1 MSPKRELR
9 ACVARARSGCAVA
22 FRSLRFG
29 LTFVLVAPAFAEDTV
44 LLRVPET
51 GGRIELRGEVAAFDH
66 DRLEL
71 TLANDTVR
79 TADAADV
86 VRVETPRLPSHLA
99 GLAAWADRDVPPARR
114 KLAIALGREP
124 RAWVRRQIL
133 AALIPADLAAADRP
147 AAVSHFLALY
157 RSDPHPAALADM
169 PAVWGDRPVTAATR
183 AAANRWKTGDDAER
197 FVAGSVLVS
206 DPATREAGVAM
217 LRRISVTGERTL
229 AELAKLARWRAKAL
243 AGATTAAETDAARRR
258 VRELPEELRAGPS
271 FTLGLALEAAGR
283 DDGAVEAYLWTG
295 LLDDADPPRA
305 ADALLRAAKLL
316 RRRGDAA
323 GATRLLREVRARLP
337 FGPAADEAAE
347 ELADLIGGPAVGA
360 AAGGG
365 NRRSRRRAGPLN
377 CAGSPLASVRLSP
390 PCRSPRSPR
399 RSPRGRPPG
408 R

>member
-1 MSPKRELR
+1 MIRPTSPERELR
-9 ACVARARSGCAVA
+9 PATQPAKTDWVPRARLAALLG
-22 FRSLRFG
+22 RSLRSG
-29 LTFVLVAPAFAEDTV
+29 LVCLLVAPALAEDIV

-71 TLANDTVR
+71 TLANGTVR

-99 GLAAWADRDVPPARR
+99 GLAAWADRDVPLARR

-124 RAWVRRQIL
+124 RAWVRRRIL
-133 AALIPADLAAADRP
+133 AALVPADLAAADRP

-206 DPATREAGVAM
+206 DPATREAGVAL
-217 LRRISVTGERTL
+217 LRKISVTGERTL

-283 DDGAVEAYLWTG
+283 DDEAMEAYLWTG

-305 ADALLRAAKLL
+305 ADALLRAARLL

-323 GATRLLREVRARLP
+323 GADPVVA
-337 FGPAADEAAE
+337 
-347 ELADLIGGPAVGA
+347 GGPRPPAVRPRRGRGGGGTGGPHRQCPAGGA

-365 NRRSRRRAGPLN
+365 TAVLGGGPV
-377 CAGSPLASVRLSP
+377 P
-390 PCRSPRSPR
+390 
-399 RSPRGRPPG
+399 
-408 R
+408 